1 MRGEVVWRYVLCMN
15 GQSLNLTSAE
25 QRLEALQRDLA
36 ESEARL
42 AAALTE
48 RAAEVARGQ
57 HLAAIV
63 EASRDAI
70 WSWNADGIIDSWNAE
85 AERLFQYRPEE
96 IIGKRLFVL
105 VPPERMERARDAF
118 AKLLEGGWYERYET
132 VRLRKD
138 GTPVHVELTVSPIR
152 DRDGSVAGIATI
164 CRDITAR
171 LAQEAA
177 LRSSEARFVQAFQLA
192 PVAMTIST
200 LDEGRY
206 LDVNA
211 AMLEATGYTREEV
224 VGRTAR
230 ELAVYPDADNF
241 LRIRQE
247 LNEHKSFRGMELR
260 LRGKHGDVRTVLLSG
275 DLIEWA
281 GRRCLLTASVDISG
295 RKAIEADLARSE
307 ARYRAAVITG
317 RLAAWETDMVTLTRH
332 WTKEGMELFGLDLP
346 EGRGQVR
353 GPNDEFWR
361 ALHPDDKH
369 MMAEF
374 HRTADKEDSYPCE
387 YRIIRPD
394 GRVLWVSGRGRV
406 VSRGPDGKALRVAN
420 IVVDVTDR
428 KKAEQHVQM
437 LMREISHRSKN
448 LLAVVQALAGQTARR
463 AETLGDFQD
472 RFALRLQGLAASHD
486 LLVTKDWHGAPL
498 RELVREQLAPFA
510 ERGVR
515 LDLDGPDI
523 VLTAAAAQTIGMA
536 LHELATNATKY
547 GAWSVPSGSVS
558 VDWRIEAQ
566 REPILRLSWTERSG
580 PAVSAPVRKGYGNVV
595 FEQMVAQQLGGQVQI
610 DYCPEG
616 LRWMLSIPLHS
627 VVGADR
633 PAHAGA

>member
-42 AAALTE
+42 AAALAE

-206 LDVNA
+206 LDANA
-211 AMLEATGYTREEV
+211 AMLEATGYSREEV

-275 DLIEWA
+275 DLIE
-281 GRRCLLTASVDISG
+281 
-295 RKAIEADLARSE
+295 
-307 ARYRAAVITG
+307 
-317 RLAAWETDMVTLTRH
+317 
-332 WTKEGMELFGLDLP
+332 
-346 EGRGQVR
+346 
-353 GPNDEFWR
+353 
-361 ALHPDDKH
+361 
-369 MMAEF
+369 
-374 HRTADKEDSYPCE
+374 
-387 YRIIRPD
+387 
-394 GRVLWVSGRGRV
+394 
-406 VSRGPDGKALRVAN
+406 
-420 IVVDVTDR
+420 
-428 KKAEQHVQM
+428 
-437 LMREISHRSKN
+437 
-448 LLAVVQALAGQTARR
+448 
-463 AETLGDFQD
+463 
-472 RFALRLQGLAASHD
+472 
-486 LLVTKDWHGAPL
+486 
-498 RELVREQLAPFA
+498 
-510 ERGVR
+510 
-515 LDLDGPDI
+515 
-523 VLTAAAAQTIGMA
+523 
-536 LHELATNATKY
+536 
-547 GAWSVPSGSVS
+547 
-558 VDWRIEAQ
+558 
-566 REPILRLSWTERSG
+566 
-580 PAVSAPVRKGYGNVV
+580 
-595 FEQMVAQQLGGQVQI
+595 
-610 DYCPEG
+610 
-616 LRWMLSIPLHS
+616 
-627 VVGADR
+627 
-633 PAHAGA
+633 